1 MNSKTFLPLLLL
13 HILPRQVTIPPF
25 KARTLKG
32 GVNYIIKRNS
42 QKKKES
48 IQICGKIEPR
58 TPIYTKEICMNYRHF
73 SVKERCPLQKYYA
86 KGKSYRELQDRSAER
101 QVKCQ

>member
-13 HILPRQVTIPPF
+13 NILPRQVTIPPF
-25 KARTLKG
+25 KARTLK
-32 GVNYIIKRNS
+32 
-42 QKKKES
+42 KKKES
-48 IQICGKIEPR
+48 TQICGKIEPR

-86 KGKSYRELQDRSAER
+86 KGKSYRELQASSAER
-101 QVKCQ
+101 